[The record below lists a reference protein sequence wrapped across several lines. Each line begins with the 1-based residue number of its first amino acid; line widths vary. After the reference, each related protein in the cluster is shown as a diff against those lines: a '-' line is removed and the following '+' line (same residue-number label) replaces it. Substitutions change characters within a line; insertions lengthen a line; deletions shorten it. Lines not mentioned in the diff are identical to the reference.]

1 MATTSELIIE
11 IIKPCL
17 DANASISLEKLTST
31 LEAANFDLSNIGYDN
46 VETLLKD
53 LDESFCVKTTDEG
66 VMVECLGVKTE
77 EESTPAH
84 SPAPTPAPAPVIDE
98 ALNKKVNKKLCGII
112 KKIAKATGD
121 PDSKVTLIALGQ
133 ERSSQGIELPGT
145 KKLSAYL
152 KSFPELYEV
161 FDIGADTYVKLVEGA
176 TPSTVATPLTTVST
190 SQKRA
195 ISLYNISHFAHFD
208 NYADVKKS
216 LTELTH
222 EEKWFIIPDS
232 NEKDPYWIVDY
243 ELRKDFAIAVRKQL
257 AGESFNINLGLESAK
272 FTTSFLTPEGKSII
286 LVFKLNQYRDN
297 AVWQTWRFDKII
309 VE

>member
-98 ALNKKVNKKLCGII
+98 ALNKKVNKK
-112 KKIAKATGD
+112 
-121 PDSKVTLIALGQ
+121 
-133 ERSSQGIELPGT
+133 RT
-145 KKLSAYL
+145 KNQC
-152 KSFPELYEV
+152 F
-161 FDIGADTYVKLVEGA
+161 
-176 TPSTVATPLTTVST
+176 
-190 SQKRA
+190 
-195 ISLYNISHFAHFD
+195 
-208 NYADVKKS
+208 KS
-216 LTELTH
+216 LV
-222 EEKWFIIPDS
+222 
-232 NEKDPYWIVDY
+232 Y
-243 ELRKDFAIAVRKQL
+243 
-257 AGESFNINLGLESAK
+257 SF
-272 FTTSFLTPEGKSII
+272 
-286 LVFKLNQYRDN
+286 
-297 AVWQTWRFDKII
+297 
-309 VE
+309 